1 MALVVAL
8 AMFLAW
14 SYKQDKM
21 VRSAA
26 TKLHEH
32 KATDMSKSPKNIG
45 VNIDYV
51 TLGLIGLTG
60 GASLLIDEATG
71 IARDFGIPESIIG
84 LMMIALVKSLPKLF
98 ATVIATLRRHRDN
111 AVGNV
116 LGSNLLNILST
127 LGSRSAIEPLDFAE
141 DIRTIDLSVV
151 LGVTVVALQLM
162 VS

>member
-32 KATDMSKSPKNIG
+32 KATDMSKSPKNIC

-51 TLGLIGLTG
+51 ILGLIGLTG

-71 IARDFGIPESIIG
+71 IARDFGVPESIIG
-84 LMMIALVKSLPKLF
+84 LTMIALGASLQELF
-98 ATVIATLRRHRDN
+98 ATVIATIRRRGDV
-111 AVGNV
+111 AVGM
-116 LGSNLLNILST
+116 S
-127 LGSRSAIEPLDFAE
+127 SAAIY
-141 DIRTIDLSVV
+141 
-151 LGVTVVALQLM
+151 
-162 VS
+162 